1 MRITALKN
9 KKLFIPK
16 HITLLILLLGLALTL
31 QGCGFG
37 SKQSGL
43 GPEVA
48 KHACNHI
55 GTPYVYGGRSPKGFD
70 CSGLV
75 IYVFRQLGREMP
87 DASWKQAKVGVKVSR
102 NELEPGDLLF
112 FRSSSGGGI
121 NHVGIYVGD
130 NKMVHAP
137 GKGRKVVKVDLN
149 VDYYKKNFSVAKR
162 IL

>member
-1 MRITALKN
+1 MRAVALKN
-9 KKLFIPK
+9 NSLFAPK
-16 HITLLILLLGLALTL
+16 YLTFLALILIMAFTL

-37 SKQSGL
+37 TKKSGL

-48 KHACNHI
+48 RRACNYI

-121 NHVGIYVGD
+121 SHVGIYVGD

-137 GKGRKVVKVDLN
+137 GKGRKVVKVDLDVN
-149 VDYYKKNFSVAKR
+149 YYKKNFSVAKR